1 MLGQVKAVVQQNR
14 EELVLDSSLDCC
26 PTNEI
31 NHVFNI
37 ALMCLEPEPSKRPT
51 MAETVKLLEQITSEK
66 FVTDT

>member
-37 ALMCLEPEPSKRPT
+37 AMMCLEPEPSNRPT
-51 MAETVKLLEQITSEK
+51 MAEIVKSLEQITSEK
-66 FVTDT
+66 FATDT